1 MWDIRV
7 VSIFLNCTGT
17 TFGVFDRDSIDKLMK
32 NKKKRKTYLFFIN
45 KKILLFFFKTAL
57 ENNFCLFKKILLAF
71 WRELFD
77 IKIAFPLLLIS
88 KQLWGGYHKYVFL
101 FFLFF

>member
-17 TFGVFDRDSIDKLMK
+17 NFGVFDRDSIDKLMK
-32 NKKKRKTYLFFIN
+32 NKKKEKKRFIFY
-45 KKILLFFFKTAL
+45 KKNFLLFFFKTAL
-57 ENNFCLFKKILLAF
+57 ENIFVNIKKILLAF
-71 WRELFD
+71 WRDLFD

-88 KQLWGGYHKYVFL
+88 KQLCNMVLNVIYL
-101 FFLFF
+101 